1 MKEDYAERR
10 RRLYDPLRAEGVFT
24 WDEMYGAE
32 YALATIHPITRD
44 FRREIAEAT
53 EALGRIFAKTVAVVR
68 RGPEA
73 LLEELGIPAA
83 ARRAVRLFLP
93 ESDPT
98 LIGRF
103 DFAPTP
109 EGLKMLEFNSDTP
122 TGIVE
127 AFYVNGRVCEYFGAE
142 DPNEGCE
149 EHLRL
154 AFRHALD
161 TYRTEGYAT
170 DHVVFSALDWHEE
183 DAGTTRYLLDRSGLD
198 GRFVPL
204 SDLRVEGERMTAL
217 VGGASL
223 PVDVLYRLHALEIL
237 AEDRDDDGYPTGA
250 HALELIARRRVAV
263 INPPGALLSQTKAM
277 QALIWALHEA
287 GEFFDP
293 EEHRIIETYMLPTYL
308 ENRFRGIPHV
318 TKPIF
323 GREGAG
329 VTLYDA
335 SGVAVFRGDDRY
347 GDQPMVF
354 QRRVEM
360 EPVQVETLKGPFRGR
375 LLWGSFLIGG
385 RASAILARVD
395 GPVTGDMS
403 FFLPVCYADARRECA
418 FGRFP

>member
-1 MKEDYAERR
+1 
-10 RRLYDPLRAEGVFT
+10 LYDPLRAEGIFT
-24 WDEMYGAE
+24 WDVMYGAE
-32 YALATIHPITRD
+32 YALATIHPIAKS
-44 FRREIAEAT
+44 FRQEIAEAT
-53 EALGRIFAKTVAVVR
+53 EALGEIFAKTVAVVR
-68 RGPEA
+68 RGPDA
-73 LLEELGIPAA
+73 LLEELGIPRA

-93 ESDPT
+93 DGDPT
-98 LIGRF
+98 WIGRF
-103 DFAPTP
+103 DFAPTA

-127 AFYVNGRVCEYFGAE
+127 AFYVNGVVCDHFRAE

-149 EHLRL
+149 DHLRQ
-154 AFRHALD
+154 AFQTALD
-161 TYRTEGYAT
+161 TYRAEGYAT
-170 DHVVFSALDWHEE
+170 DRIVFSALDWHEE
-183 DAGTTRYLLDRSGLD
+183 DAGTTRYLLARSGLD
-198 GRFVPL
+198 ARFVPL
-204 SDLRVEGERMTAL
+204 ADLRVEENRMTAL
-217 VGGASL
+217 VGGTLL

-237 AEDRDDDGYPTGA
+237 AEERDDDGYPTGA
-250 HALELIARRRVAV
+250 HALDLIARRRVAV

-277 QALIWALHEA
+277 QALIWGLHEI

-293 EEHRIIETYMLPTYL
+293 EERRIIETYMLPTYL
-308 ENRFRGIPHV
+308 ENRFRGSPYV

-335 SGVAVFRGDDRY
+335 SGDAAFQGDDRY
-347 GDQPMVF
+347 RDQPMVY
-354 QRRVEM
+354 QRRVDM
-360 EPVQVETLKGPFRGR
+360 EQVEVETLKGPFRGR